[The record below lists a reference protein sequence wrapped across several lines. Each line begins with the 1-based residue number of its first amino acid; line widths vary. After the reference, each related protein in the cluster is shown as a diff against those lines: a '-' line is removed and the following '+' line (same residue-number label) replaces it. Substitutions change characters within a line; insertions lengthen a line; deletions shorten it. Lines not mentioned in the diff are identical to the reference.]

1 MLHSWCIRQYGRMTP
16 QHRPL
21 LAQAISCWNWKCA
34 LLSATARSLV
44 YLAAMARTG
53 PHGRIGV
60 IVVELAYVTLT
71 SGIYAGIQ
79 QKALALRSRFW
90 GNLIIV
96 VGVPGVA
103 QILDWVAHRISG
115 AAVTGKATLAVSVF
129 ATLSALFHLHVMR
142 NGTFLTG
149 TGRSLY
155 NDFRRI
161 PRLVAGFVVKPV
173 VVLLALTSSSARAA
187 EPDAAL

>member
-1 MLHSWCIRQYGRMTP
+1 MTP